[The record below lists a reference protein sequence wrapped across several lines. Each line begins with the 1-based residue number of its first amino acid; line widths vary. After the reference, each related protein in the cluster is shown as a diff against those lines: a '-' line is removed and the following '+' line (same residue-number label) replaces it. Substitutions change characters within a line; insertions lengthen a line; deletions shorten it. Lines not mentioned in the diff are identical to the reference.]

1 MIGFA
6 ILDRTKA
13 EGASDMKEK
22 YYQLLK
28 EKFAEKEDVLTEII
42 NLEAIIRLPKGTE
55 HFVSDVH
62 GEYEA
67 FNHVLRNGSGSVR
80 GKVEECFKHETQVD
94 ITDLCT
100 LIYYPKEKIILEKS
114 RIGAKASLHQWYH
127 EKILQLV
134 QVTDYA
140 GKKYTRSKMHKAFP
154 KEFAYIMEELLNGLD
169 TKTDKQDYY
178 TSIVEKIVALN
189 QAPRLIQALAETIQR
204 LVVDHLH
211 VVGDIY
217 DRGPQPDAIMER
229 LIGLHSVD
237 IQWGNHDIIWL
248 AAMGGS
254 LPALVNLI
262 RIQARYGNLAILEKS
277 YGIHLRPLIE
287 YSQQYYAVQ
296 PKFNPVMDAADEVSL
311 REQEICNQVQQAC
324 AILQFKL
331 EGQLIH
337 RRPEFQMAHRL
348 VLEKIDYNAQTIE
361 LHGRTYP
368 LEQFQAPTI
377 DPSSPCQLTN
387 EETCLLHQLLT
398 SYQDSEKLKRH
409 MDFLYE
415 KGQMY
420 LCYNNNLLLHGC
432 VPLHDNGDFKSLR
445 IDNHSYAGKA
455 LLDFYQ
461 EQVEKCYAK
470 PKVTDDFATD
480 LMWYLWAGENSSL
493 FGKKAMTTFERYY
506 ITDKKSHIEEKN
518 AYYSL
523 RNEEKI
529 CEDILVSFGLP
540 KTGHII
546 NGHTPVKEKQGESPM
561 KANKRML
568 VIDGGFAKAY
578 QKKTG
583 IAGYTLLSN
592 SYGMLLA
599 AHQPFTSIEDAV
611 ENGTDIVSVLR
622 VVEQVDSRKKVAETN
637 IGEKLKQESEDL
649 LYLYQNFD
657 RF

>member
-1 MIGFA
+1 
-6 ILDRTKA
+6 
-13 EGASDMKEK
+13 MKEK
-22 YYQLLK
+22 YFKLLK
-28 EKFAEKEDVLTEII
+28 TNFAEKEDVLTEMI
-42 NLEAIIRLPKGTE
+42 NLEAILQLPKGTE
-55 HFVSDVH
+55 HFISDVH

-80 GKVEECFKHETQVD
+80 AKIEECFKQHQQVD
-94 ITDLCT
+94 TADLCT
-100 LIYYPKEKIILEKS
+100 LIYYPKEKIALEKE
-114 RIGAKASLHQWYH
+114 RNPDKALLQDWYR
-127 EKILQLV
+127 KQILWLV

-140 GKKYTRSKMHKAFP
+140 GKKYTRSKMRKAFP

-169 TKTDKQDYY
+169 SQTDKEDYY
-178 TSIVEKIVALN
+178 TSIVEKIVMLN

-229 LIGLHSVD
+229 LIQLHSVD

-254 LPALVNLI
+254 MPALVNLI

-277 YGIHLRPLIE
+277 YGVHLRPLIE
-287 YSQQYYAVQ
+287 YSQKYYEVQ
-296 PKFNPVMDAADEVSL
+296 SKFNPVIDEDEEISL
-311 REQEICNQVQQAC
+311 SEQKIGNQVQQAC

-348 VLEKIDYNAQTIE
+348 TLDKIDYTHKKIDLNGHSYT
-361 LHGRTYP
+361 
-368 LEQFQAPTI
+368 LENFQAPTI
-377 DPSSPCQLTN
+377 NPNHPCQLTE
-387 EETCLLHQLLT
+387 EETALLRQLLT

-415 KGQMY
+415 KGRMY

-432 VPLHDNGDFKSLR
+432 VPLHENGDFKSLR
-445 IDNHSYAGKA
+445 IDNQCYAGKE

-461 EQVEKCYAK
+461 TQVEKCYLK
-470 PKVTDDFATD
+470 PKVNEDLATD

-506 ITDKKSHIEEKN
+506 IADKTSHHEEKN
-518 AYYSL
+518 AYYML
-523 RNEEKI
+523 RNEERI
-529 CEDILVSFGLP
+529 CEEILIAFGLP

-546 NGHTPVKEKQGESPM
+546 NGHTPVKETKGENPM

-578 QKKTG
+578 QKTTG

-611 ENGTDIVSVLR
+611 ENGTDIISVLR
-622 VVEQVDSRKKVAETN
+622 VVEQVDTRKKVAETN
-637 IGEKLKQESEDL
+637 IGKKLKQESEDL
-649 LYLYQNFD
+649 LYLYHNFD